1 MLFSFTDKGSRLRE
15 MKSAAQDHIARIQQS
30 QNSDSFLILIPV
42 PFPAYHVA
50 SKVASLF
57 TGKLFLSTPH
67 PPTPS
72 FLKRYVCVFIRI
84 TFTVF
89 GIHVLICVWGGGGEF
104 FHQLVL
110 RSTWKKKKSI
120 NAVADVQLKKCEV
133 CSFNFL

>member
-15 MKSAAQDHIARIQQS
+15 MKSAAQGHIARIRQS

-89 GIHVLICVWGGGGEF
+89 GIHVLICVWGGGGILPPACTQINLE
-104 FHQLVL
+104 
-110 RSTWKKKKSI
+110 KKKKH
-120 NAVADVQLKKCEV
+120 KC
-133 CSFNFL
+133 CCRCTT

>member
-1 MLFSFTDKGSRLRE
+1 
-15 MKSAAQDHIARIQQS
+15 MKSVAQGHIARIWQS
-30 QNSDSFLILIPV
+30 QDSNSVLILIPV

-50 SKVASLF
+50 SKDCSSLF
-57 TGKLFLSTPH
+57 TRKLFLSTPH

-84 TFTVF
+84 IFIVF

-110 RSTWKKKKSI
+110 RSTWKK
-120 NAVADVQLKKCEV
+120 NA
-133 CSFNFL
+133 